1 MGGALYQKNNSSYY
15 QKQYCLKHIS
25 NFHSITAFT
34 KRSIQTSENKKHQE
48 KVVSTVK
55 VGKKKKKTTLLQSKC
70 NNTNRPVLSQEI
82 HNLKTPTVLDRE

>member
-48 KVVSTVK
+48 KVVSTLK
-55 VGKKKKKTTLLQSKC
+55 VEKKKRKKSCYNQCAITQIGQYYLRKFT
-70 NNTNRPVLSQEI
+70 I
-82 HNLKTPTVLDRE
+82 